1 MIQKETIIQE
11 TCPDLIL
18 GFLWGKVQVEASN
31 QVLLQQISENIEV
44 INANRALELVSQFP
58 TIKTTRDAYRS
69 LGKKPGRYRPSAEA
83 LTRRILQGK
92 GLYQVNNVVDCLN
105 LISVQSGYSIGGYD
119 FDKIEGE
126 MSLGRGRENEPY
138 EAIGRGELNIHNLP
152 ILRDEKGAFGSPT
165 SDSIRTMVTEQTD
178 HFLMVFFNFGGFGD
192 LDKWMKTAEK
202 LFVKHCSGSAFDSS
216 IF

>member
-202 LFVKHCSGSAFDSS
+202 LFVKHCK
-216 IF
+216 INYLEKKV